1 MNNSFQRKTKIV
13 CTLGP
18 STEDDAVLR
27 ELILSGMNVARLNFS
42 HGTHETHLNN
52 IHRIQKMREEL
63 NLPIAIMLDTKG
75 PEIRLESFEKG
86 KVELVKGQ
94 TFTLV
99 TKSIVGN
106 NERASITYPDL
117 PKDIHEGTVILM
129 DDGLISMKV
138 RNLTATEIVCVVD
151 NGGWISDRKSVNV
164 PDVDLGMPYIS
175 QKDREDIAF
184 GIKHGV
190 DFVAA
195 SFTRSAA
202 DILEVRKIFSE
213 EGHANINI
221 IAKIEN
227 MQGVQNIDDILR
239 VTDGI
244 MVARGD
250 LGVEIPLEQVPVI
263 QKMLIHKVYSSGKQ
277 VITATQMLDSM
288 MKNPRPTR
296 AEATDVANAI
306 YDGTS
311 AIMLSGET
319 AAGLYPIEAVRT
331 MARIA
336 MSAERD
342 INYQKRFKERES
354 DYNTDVTNAISH
366 ATCTSAQDLGAAA
379 ILTVTKGGRTA
390 RMISKYRPSSPII
403 CCTTDE
409 TVCRQLN
416 LSWGVVPL
424 MIKEVTNT
432 DGLFESAVEAGVEA
446 GLLKDGELVVMT
458 AGVPLGVSGTTN
470 LMKVYVVGHILVTG
484 RGVTQQRVCGSL
496 CVCKNTEEVIRNFN
510 DGDIL
515 VIPQTTNSIFPQIRK
530 ASGLILEDKN
540 PNGHGAIAGM
550 SLNIPVLIAAENAT
564 KILKSGAV
572 VTLDAERGVVSCN
585 VNGKTTD

>member
-1 MNNSFQRKTKIV
+1 MNAVHLKTKIV

-18 STEDDAVLR
+18 STENDAVLR
-27 ELILSGMNVARLNFS
+27 ELIRSGMNVARLNFS
-42 HGTHETHLNN
+42 HGTHETHLQN
-52 IHRIQKMREEL
+52 INRIKKMRGEL
-63 NLPIAIMLDTKG
+63 KLPIAIMLDTKG
-75 PEIRLESFEKG
+75 PEIRLETFENG
-86 KVELVKGQ
+86 KVELKKGQ
-94 TFTLV
+94 TFTLMTQSV
-99 TKSIVGN
+99 VGN
-106 NERASITYPDL
+106 AERASITYPEL
-117 PKDIHEGTVILM
+117 PRDIHEGTTMLI
-129 DDGLISMKV
+129 DDGLVGMTV
-138 RNLTATEIVCVVD
+138 RGLTDTEITCEVNNDGTV
-151 NGGWISDRKSVNV
+151 SDRKSVNV
-164 PDVDLGMPYIS
+164 PDADLSMPYIS
-175 QKDREDIAF
+175 PKDRDDIVF
-184 GIKHGV
+184 GIHHGV

-195 SFTRSAA
+195 SFTRSAD
-202 DILEVRKIFSE
+202 DILEVRKIFSQ
-213 EGHANINI
+213 EGRSNISI

-227 MQGVQNIDDILR
+227 MQGVQNIDEILR
-239 VTDGI
+239 VSDGI

-263 QKMLIHKVYSSGKQ
+263 QKMLIHKAYSSGKQ

-319 AAGLYPIEAVRT
+319 AAGLYPVEAVKT

-336 MSAERD
+336 MCAERD
-342 INYQKRFKERES
+342 INYQKRFKERAAEL
-354 DYNTDVTNAISH
+354 TPDVTNAISH

-390 RMISKYRPSSPII
+390 RMISKYRPSCPII

-416 LSWGVVPL
+416 LSWGVIPL
-424 MIKEVTNT
+424 VIEEATNT
-432 DGLFESAVEAGVEA
+432 DDLFERAVQAGEEA
-446 GLLKDGELVVMT
+446 GLLHDGELVVMT
-458 AGVPLGVSGTTN
+458 AGVPLGISGTTN
-470 LMKVYVVGHILVTG
+470 LMKVHVVGHILVTG
-484 RGVTQQRVCGSL
+484 RGVTQQSCCGSL
-496 CVCKNTEEVIRNFN
+496 CVCRNGEEAIRNFK

-515 VIPQTTNSIFPQIRK
+515 VISQTTNTLLAQIRK
-530 ASGLILEDKN
+530 ASGLILEDSN

-550 SLNIPVLIAAENAT
+550 SLNLPVIIGAENAT

-572 VTLDAERGVVSCN
+572 VMLDAERGVVSCN
-585 VNGKTTD
+585 PCTLA

>member
-1 MNNSFQRKTKIV
+1 MNAVHLKTKIV

-18 STEDDAVLR
+18 STENDAVLR
-27 ELILSGMNVARLNFS
+27 ELIRSGMNVARLNFS
-42 HGTHETHLNN
+42 HGTHETHLQN
-52 IHRIQKMREEL
+52 INRIKKMRGEL
-63 NLPIAIMLDTKG
+63 KLPIAIMLDTKG
-75 PEIRLESFEKG
+75 PEIRLETFENG
-86 KVELVKGQ
+86 KVELKKGQ
-94 TFTLV
+94 TFTLMTQSV
-99 TKSIVGN
+99 VGN
-106 NERASITYPDL
+106 AERASITYPEL
-117 PKDIHEGTVILM
+117 PRDIHEGTTILI
-129 DDGLISMKV
+129 DDGLVGMTV
-138 RNLTATEIVCVVD
+138 RGLTDTEITCEVNNDGTV
-151 NGGWISDRKSVNV
+151 SDRKSVNV
-164 PDVDLGMPYIS
+164 PDADLSMPYIS
-175 QKDREDIAF
+175 PKDRDDIVF
-184 GIKHGV
+184 GIHHGV

-195 SFTRSAA
+195 SFTRSAD
-202 DILEVRKIFSE
+202 DILEVRKIFSQ
-213 EGHANINI
+213 EGRSNISI

-227 MQGVQNIDDILR
+227 MQGVQNIDEILR
-239 VTDGI
+239 VSDGI

-263 QKMLIHKVYSSGKQ
+263 QKMLIHKAYSSGKQ

-319 AAGLYPIEAVRT
+319 AAGLYPVEAVKT

-336 MSAERD
+336 MCAERD
-342 INYQKRFKERES
+342 INYQKRFKERAAEL
-354 DYNTDVTNAISH
+354 TPDVTNAISH

-390 RMISKYRPSSPII
+390 RMISKYRPSCPII

-416 LSWGVVPL
+416 LSWGVIPL
-424 MIKEVTNT
+424 VIEEATNT
-432 DGLFESAVEAGVEA
+432 DDLFERAVQAGEKA
-446 GLLKDGELVVMT
+446 GLLHDGELVVMT
-458 AGVPLGVSGTTN
+458 AGVPLGIGGTTN
-470 LMKVYVVGHILVTG
+470 LMKVHVVGHILVTG
-484 RGVTQQRVCGSL
+484 RGVTQQSCCGSL
-496 CVCKNTEEVIRNFN
+496 CVCRNGEEAIRNFK

-515 VIPQTTNSIFPQIRK
+515 VISQTTNTLLAQIRK
-530 ASGLILEDKN
+530 ASGLILEDSN

-550 SLNIPVLIAAENAT
+550 SLNLPVIIGAENAT

-572 VTLDAERGVVSCN
+572 VMLDAERGVVSCN
-585 VNGKTTD
+585 PCTLA